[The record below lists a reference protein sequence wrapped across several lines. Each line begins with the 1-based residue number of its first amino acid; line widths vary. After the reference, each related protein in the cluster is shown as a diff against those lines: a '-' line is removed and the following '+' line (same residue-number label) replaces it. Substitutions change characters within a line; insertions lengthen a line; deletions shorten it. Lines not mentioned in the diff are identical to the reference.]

1 MLKSA
6 SVMLKM
12 HIHPGRTVTLVCLV
26 ALLFSPVTWALDA
39 VVGDVQKISE
49 SRTTEL
55 VVWRRADNPDVF
67 IFDFPNLS
75 SQGRS
80 FNRVMHQKEQQGV
93 EAFPRVLNNQELASH
108 ISAVHRT
115 SADFAFGH
123 DILVSEFVQFFN
135 LADRDSIDLNS
146 EEIIIRDFLIEQGL
160 MKVWRGIYQALKPN
174 VVILSIPQ
182 VQDARDTEPKIS
194 AKNRFAILSH
204 EMAHAEYFT
213 NPYYAS
219 YCRQFWNDVL
229 VDEQR
234 AAFIQFLNNNNY
246 RAKND
251 ELLINEMQAYL
262 MFTPD
267 EGSFSAKKLG
277 VKAEDL
283 ESMRA
288 AFRKGRP
295 PTRLNLMLKE

>member
-1 MLKSA
+1 M
-6 SVMLKM
+6 
-12 HIHPGRTVTLVCLV
+12 
-26 ALLFSPVTWALDA
+26 
-39 VVGDVQKISE
+39 Q
-49 SRTTEL
+49 
-55 VVWRRADNPDVF
+55 
-67 IFDFPNLS
+67 
-75 SQGRS
+75 
-80 FNRVMHQKEQQGV
+80 QKEQQGI
-93 EAFPRVLNNQELASH
+93 ESYPRVLNNQELASH
-108 ISAVHRT
+108 IAAVHRT
-115 SADFAFGH
+115 SADFAYGH

-135 LADRDSIDLNS
+135 LADRDKIELNP
-146 EEIIIRDFLIEQGL
+146 EEIVIRDFLIEQGTV
-160 MKVWRGIYQALKPN
+160 KVWRGIYQSLKPN

-182 VQDARDTEPKIS
+182 VQDVRDSEPKIS
-194 AKNRFAILSH
+194 SKNRFAILSH

-213 NPYYAS
+213 NPFYAA

-234 AAFIQFLNNNNY
+234 AAFVQFLNNNNY

-267 EGSFSAKKLG
+267 EASFSAKKLG
-277 VKAEDL
+277 VKIEEL

-295 PTRLNLMLKE
+295 PTRLNLVAKDQ

>member
-1 MLKSA
+1 MEMSVLLKNRLA
-6 SVMLKM
+6 KCCA
-12 HIHPGRTVTLVCLV
+12 PAACLL
-26 ALLFSPVTWALDA
+26 ALLFSHAAWALEP
-39 VVGDVQKISE
+39 VVADVQKINE

-55 VVWRRADNPDVF
+55 VIWRRADNPDVF
-67 IFDFPNLS
+67 IFDFPSLT

-80 FNRVMHQKEQQGV
+80 FNRVMQQKEQQGV
-93 EAFPRVLNNQELASH
+93 EAFPRALNNQELASH
-108 ISAVHRT
+108 IAAVHRT

-135 LADRDSIDLNS
+135 LADRDKVELNS
-146 EEIIIRDFLIEQGL
+146 EEIAIREFLAEQGL
-160 MKVWRGIYQALKPN
+160 MKVWRGIYQSLKPN

-182 VQDARDTEPKIS
+182 VQDVRETEPKIT
-194 AKNRFAILSH
+194 AKTRFAILSH

-213 NPYYAS
+213 NPFYS
-219 YCRQFWNDVL
+219 SFCRQFWNDVL
-229 VDEQR
+229 TDEQR
-234 AAFIQFLNNNNY
+234 AAFTQFLNNNNY
-246 RAKND
+246 RAKSD

-267 EGSFSAKKLG
+267 ESSFSAKKLG
-277 VKAEDL
+277 VKPEEL

-295 PTRLNLMLKE
+295 PTRLNLTLKEQ

>member
-1 MLKSA
+1 MLKKKFNPA
-6 SVMLKM
+6 GAALA
-12 HIHPGRTVTLVCLV
+12 VCLA
-26 ALLFSPVTWALDA
+26 ALLFSPVVWGLEAI
-39 VVGDVQKISE
+39 VGDVQKIAE

-67 IFDFPNLS
+67 IFDFPNLT

-80 FNRVMHQKEQQGV
+80 FNRVMQQKEQQGI
-93 EAFPRVLNNQELASH
+93 ESYPRVLNNQELASH
-108 ISAVHRT
+108 IAAVHRT
-115 SADFAFGH
+115 SADFAYGH

-135 LADRDSIDLNS
+135 LADRDKIELNP
-146 EEIIIRDFLIEQGL
+146 EEIVIRDFLIEQGTV
-160 MKVWRGIYQALKPN
+160 KVWRGIYQSLKPN

-182 VQDARDTEPKIS
+182 VQDVRDSEPKIS
-194 AKNRFAILSH
+194 SKNRFAILSH

-213 NPYYAS
+213 NPFYAA

-234 AAFIQFLNNNNY
+234 AAFVQFLNNNNY

-267 EGSFSAKKLG
+267 EASFSAKKLG
-277 VKAEDL
+277 VKIEEL

-295 PTRLNLMLKE
+295 PTRLNLVAKDQ